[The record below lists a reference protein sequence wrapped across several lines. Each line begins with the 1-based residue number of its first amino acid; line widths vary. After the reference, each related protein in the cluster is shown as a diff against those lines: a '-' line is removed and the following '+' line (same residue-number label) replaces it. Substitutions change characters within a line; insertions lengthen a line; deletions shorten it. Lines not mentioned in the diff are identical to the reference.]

1 MIATTVENTLGAE
14 QIGVTVATF
23 LFGIVTLQFQYYL
36 HTFEEDKRT
45 FRILACLVWLLEL
58 LHTGC
63 VCAEVYRGTIVYYG
77 DMAGYSRYPYMGVAT
92 ILSGIITMLV
102 HLFFALR
109 VWKSLPSP
117 FCYIGAFCATATIVR
132 GAGGAFL
139 GTQVIKAKTLAEY
152 RTANGWLIATLLATG
167 AAIDLIIAVS
177 MLYWLISNRQKDM
190 GTTTTLIDR
199 LVAYTIRT
207 GVLTSITATAVL
219 LTFRLFPE
227 TFIWVGFYV
236 VLAKL
241 YSNSLFS
248 ALNERERMRGIIAAS
263 SEDSGLRKRQRQISK
278 DFQTS
283 PALRHDISMEM
294 KSTMIHDDEENVLPY
309 KSMSHENRI
318 IPGQAL

>member
-1 MIATTVENTLGAE
+1 MSRLVSAVVRSTLVD
-14 QIGVTVATF
+14 VTDT
-23 LFGIVTLQFQYYL
+23 YNP
-36 HTFEEDKRT
+36 R
-45 FRILACLVWLLEL
+45 LLEL

-102 HLFFALR
+102 HVCPPLFTNRPPFSQPSRQLFFALR

-190 GTTTTLIDR
+190 GT
-199 LVAYTIRT
+199 
-207 GVLTSITATAVL
+207 
-219 LTFRLFPE
+219 
-227 TFIWVGFYV
+227 
-236 VLAKL
+236 
-241 YSNSLFS
+241 
-248 ALNERERMRGIIAAS
+248 
-263 SEDSGLRKRQRQISK
+263 
-278 DFQTS
+278 
-283 PALRHDISMEM
+283 
-294 KSTMIHDDEENVLPY
+294 
-309 KSMSHENRI
+309 
-318 IPGQAL
+318 